1 MRTIALPVAILAVVF
16 TAGAC
21 IMPYNGPGD
30 IRRDIQSVTG
40 KEYDRTFALTVGRTG
55 MVLARWAVR
64 KWDEDDIPISGIRK
78 VEIGIY
84 EVRDRS
90 LRHAT
95 ESSISS
101 SQWPTWSPMVEMHG
115 DGGEN
120 VLVLS
125 EAKRDGSIK
134 RLLIVVDEEDELMIV
149 RLTGRLD
156 DFMEQAMAYAFDQA
170 DRPDLTDPVLEEYRR
185 SEEVAGDQEPA
196 EDSQL
201 MASPSGSAEGS

>member
-1 MRTIALPVAILAVVF
+1 MRMIALPVVILAVVF
-16 TAGAC
+16 AAGAC

-40 KEYDRTFALTVGRTG
+40 KEYDRSFALTVGRTG
-55 MVLARWAVR
+55 MALARWAIR
-64 KWDEDDIPISGIRK
+64 KWDEDDIPIEGIRK

-84 EVRDRS
+84 EVRDGS

-95 ESSISS
+95 GSSISS
-101 SQWPTWSPMVEMHG
+101 SQWPDWSPMVEMRG
-115 DGGEN
+115 EGGEN
-120 VLVLS
+120 ILVLS
-125 EAKRDGSIK
+125 EAKRNGSIK

-185 SEEVAGDQEPA
+185 SEEVAGDQVPA